1 MTYKLYCGDFVEKC
15 ADIADGSIDAIVTDP
30 PYLKQYVP
38 LYDEL
43 AKVAKRVLKPNG
55 SLFVLCGAY
64 HLDKYLINLSKSL
77 RYFWI
82 FSYVQKDIGNCVI
95 WPRKVVVKWKPVL
108 WFVNG
113 DKEPLGLRGKPT
125 FFDVIMG
132 NGKNKIYHHWGQE
145 PSLFLHLIHFFTNEG
160 DTVLDPMVGGGEV
173 GVAAL
178 QLKRNFIG
186 IDIDPQ
192 AVAITQKRLEAI
204 KSRAC
209 IPWLEDC
216 REVHG

>member
-43 AKVAKRVLKPNG
+43 AKVAKRILKPDG
-55 SLFVLCGAY
+55 SLLALSGSY
-64 HLDKYLINLSKSL
+64 HLPTIMENLNGHL
-77 RYFWI
+77 RYYWM
-82 FSYVQKDIGNCVI
+82 FSYVMKDTANSVI
-95 WPRKVVVKWKPVL
+95 WPRKMICKWKPVL
-108 WFVNG
+108 WYVNG
-113 DKEPLGLRGKPT
+113 KGEPLGLIGKPPC
-125 FFDVIMG
+125 FDVITG
-132 NGKNKIYHHWGQE
+132 NGRNKIYHHWGQE

-204 KSRAC
+204 ETRAC
-209 IPWLEDC
+209 ILYLEGC
-216 REVHG
+216 QP